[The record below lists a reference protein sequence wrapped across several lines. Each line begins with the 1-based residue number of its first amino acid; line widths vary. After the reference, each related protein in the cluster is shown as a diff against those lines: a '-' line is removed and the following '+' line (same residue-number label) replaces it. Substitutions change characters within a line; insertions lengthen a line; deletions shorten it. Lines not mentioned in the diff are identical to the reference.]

1 LTILNFGKS
10 HQLGNWVIHKKAK
23 FGQCYHSHI
32 GISYFL
38 AQSDPIKW
46 RLLYTNFFLCFRV
59 LEAEVATTISR
70 GDTFVLL
77 ADRHDVALGQRT
89 QSTVQQLRQQWQML
103 RQQAERKKSLAKTYE
118 DKLTQFR

>member
-1 LTILNFGKS
+1 
-10 HQLGNWVIHKKAK
+10 LGSDIFWPKVIPLSGAYCKL
-23 FGQCYHSHI
+23 I
-32 GISYFL
+32 
-38 AQSDPIKW
+38 
-46 RLLYTNFFLCFRV
+46 NFLCFRV